1 MSSETSPLERGG
13 SASSWLTQYDL
24 VDPGKAYDDI
34 TYSIKNGENVTLAAR
49 VPAGIGEISVRA
61 AITQVEVEVE
71 ALFNGVCRVEADR
84 LFGSDGSPQLEARG
98 VTNHSDPLGSN
109 GGNKQDLTVVI
120 KLSGDNKI
128 SSGHFFLETAQY
140 P

>member
-1 MSSETSPLERGG
+1 MSSETSSLERGG

-24 VDPGKAYDDI
+24 VNPEKAYDDI
-34 TYSIKNGENVTLAAR
+34 TNSIKNREKVTLVAI
-49 VPAGIGEISVRA
+49 VSAGIGEISVRA
-61 AITQVEVEVE
+61 TITQVEVEV
-71 ALFNGVCRVEADR
+71 LFNGLDRVEADR

>member
-1 MSSETSPLERGG
+1 MSSETGSLERGD
-13 SASSWLTQYDL
+13 SADSWLTQYDL
-24 VDPGKAYDDI
+24 VDPEKAYKDI
-34 TYSIKNGENVTLAAR
+34 ADSIQNGENVTLAAR

-61 AITQVEVEVE
+61 AITQVEVE
-71 ALFNGVCRVEADR
+71 ALFNGVCRVEADG
-84 LFGSDGSPQLEARG
+84 LFGDDSPQIEARG

-128 SSGHFFLETAQY
+128 SSGHFFLETKEY

>member
-1 MSSETSPLERGG
+1 MSSETGSIERGG
-13 SASSWLTQYDL
+13 SADSWLTQYDL
-24 VDPGKAYDDI
+24 VDPEKAYKDI
-34 TYSIKNGENVTLAAR
+34 TDSIKNGEKVTLAAR
-49 VPAGIGEISVRA
+49 VSAGIGEISVRA
-61 AITQVEVEVE
+61 AITQVEVE
-71 ALFNGVCRVEADR
+71 ALFNGVCRVEADG
-84 LFGSDGSPQLEARG
+84 LFGDDSPQIEARG

-128 SSGHFFLETAQY
+128 SSGHFFLATKEY